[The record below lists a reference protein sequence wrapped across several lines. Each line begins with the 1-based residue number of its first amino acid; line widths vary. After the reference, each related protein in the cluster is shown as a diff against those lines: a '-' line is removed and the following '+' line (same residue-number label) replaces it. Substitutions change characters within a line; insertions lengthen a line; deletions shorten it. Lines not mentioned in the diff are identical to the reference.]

1 MDYNLTWKTPK
12 NGKAKGI
19 TRKDIE
25 IAMAVVRAKALTCDY
40 DKMIAVKM
48 RDEVAQTIAGGIN
61 RQQSSVARVNL
72 GQAPELNIK
81 LGYYVS
87 VLYVAMSANVLG
99 KAQCM

>member
-40 DKMIAVKM
+40 DKIIAVKM
-48 RDEVAQTIAGGIN
+48 RDEVAQAIARGIN
-61 RQQSSVARVNL
+61 RQGFGVARVNL
-72 GQAPELNIK
+72 GQGPKFSQIS
-81 LGYYVS
+81 GYYIS
-87 VLYVAMSANVLG
+87 ILYVGMSASTLE